1 MSKTKKTEQSKKN
14 SIFKVIINDI
24 KDWAVRSRKLGTV
37 DLPFFF
43 IVMILLVMGIIM
55 MFSASYALAI
65 SEGNPGTF
73 YAIKQLKFAAV
84 GLIAMWLLSKV
95 DYHFFQNRFIS
106 FFLFIVCLI
115 MMVAILIKPLHIG
128 VTLNGAT
135 RWIGIGGFQFQPSE
149 VMKFSIVILFA
160 MLIAQNYKRMKLL
173 RIGVV
178 PYMLILGIVAALMMM
193 QPHLSG
199 TILICLIG
207 LVMIFV
213 GGAKMSH
220 LLGVVCLGALALV
233 AVVIYKIE
241 FEGIS
246 YFTTRIDAWLDP
258 KSDIKGGGWQTWQS
272 LVAIGS
278 GGFFG
283 MGLGNSRQKFRYL
296 PEAEN
301 DFVFAILCEEL
312 GFAGAVTVIALFALF
327 VFRGFYIAS
336 KAPDKFGM
344 LICVGFTVQV
354 GLQAFLNIAVVS
366 NFIPNTG
373 ISLPFFSYGGTSLM
387 MLLAQMGIVLNVSR
401 NATAD
406 DISMTEKKKN
416 KTTRKR
422 VSKNNKLQER

>member
-1 MSKTKKTEQSKKN
+1 MASATKNKKTGRVKKN
-14 SIFKVIINDI
+14 SIPKVMLSSI

-73 YAIKQLKFAAV
+73 YATRQLLFAGI
-84 GLIAMWLLSKV
+84 GLMAMWILSKI
-95 DYHFFQNRFIS
+95 DYHIFQNKVIAFG
-106 FFLFIVCLI
+106 LFIGCLI
-115 MMVAILIKPLHIG
+115 MMTIILIKPLHIG
-128 VTLNGAT
+128 ITLNGAT
-135 RWIGIGGFQFQPSE
+135 RWMNLGPLQFQPSE
-149 VMKFSIVILFA
+149 LMKFSIVILFA
-160 MLIAQNYKRMKLL
+160 MLITHNYKRMKTFKT
-173 RIGVV
+173 GVL
-178 PYMLILGIVAALMMM
+178 PYIIVLGLVAGLMMM

-207 LVMIFV
+207 AVMMFV
-213 GGAKMSH
+213 GGTKMTH
-220 LLGVVCLGALALV
+220 LVGIVIVGVVALIG
-233 AVVIYKIE
+233 VVIYKIE
-241 FEGIS
+241 YEGIS
-246 YFTTRIDAWLDP
+246 YFTTRINAWQNP
-258 KSDIKGGGWQTWQS
+258 KSDITGGGWQTWQS

-301 DFVFAILCEEL
+301 DFVFSILCEEL
-312 GFAGAVTVIALFALF
+312 GFVGAVTVIALFSLF
-327 VFRGFYIAS
+327 VFRGFYVAS
-336 KAPDKFGM
+336 KSPDKFGM
-344 LICVGFTVQV
+344 LICIGFTVQV

-373 ISLPFFSYGGTSLM
+373 ISLPFFSYGGTSLI
-387 MLLAQMGIVLNVSR
+387 MLLAQMGIILNVSR

-406 DISMTEKKKN
+406 EVAVNEPRKTKN
-416 KTTRKR
+416 KIRL
-422 VSKNNKLQER
+422 VSKK